1 MKRRAANRFLWV
13 LILFAAR
20 PLTGLA
26 NQGMPFR
33 HFYIDG
39 SLVGS
44 VSDSI
49 PVNKKSPGQSD
60 SQVPASAV
68 KEVPK
73 ARKQIKPMAV
83 PATTTIKPVQIIKPK
98 IIKPVVR
105 IR

>member
-1 MKRRAANRFLWV
+1 MKGRAAYRFLWV
-13 LILFAAR
+13 LILFTAG
-20 PLTGLA
+20 PLKGLA
-26 NQGMPFR
+26 NHGKPF
-33 HFYIDG
+33 HQFCIDG
-39 SLVGS
+39 SFARSL
-44 VSDSI
+44 SDSI
-49 PVNKKSPGQSD
+49 PANKKD
-60 SQVPASAV
+60 SKQNENQDPASTV